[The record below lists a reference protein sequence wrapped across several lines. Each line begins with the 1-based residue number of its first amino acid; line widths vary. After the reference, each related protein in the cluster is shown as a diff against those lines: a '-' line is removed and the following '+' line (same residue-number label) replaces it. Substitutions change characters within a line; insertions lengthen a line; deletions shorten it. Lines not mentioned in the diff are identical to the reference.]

1 MKKTNKV
8 QKLKINPETLRTLK
22 TSELA
27 AVQGGMQGVTNGWW
41 CNKVDFTLSG
51 GYVCGSLAG
60 YC

>member
-1 MKKTNKV
+1 MKKTSNV
-8 QKLKINPETLRTLK
+8 RKLKINPETLRALK
-22 TSELA
+22 TSELSG
-27 AVQGGMQGVTNGWW
+27 VQGGQAAFTNGWW